1 MRVLVTGA
9 TGLIGGAV
17 ARRLKADG
25 HEVVGLARSKASAS
39 KLAEEGYMAVQGDLA
54 DAASVAEAARAVD
67 VVVHAAS
74 PHDQNAAAQDKATT
88 LAIIDALRGTSKRF
102 VYTSGCL
109 IYGPT
114 GDTPATEDSPLNPV
128 DLVSWRR
135 ELEPEI
141 LRSSAAGVHPIII
154 RPSWV
159 YGNRGGFA
167 MMMVGAAKE
176 HGTTRYVSDGH
187 NRWTT
192 VHADDLADL
201 YVLAL
206 EGAPARSIFNGAH
219 GAPIPLIEI
228 ARAASEAA
236 GAEGRVESW
245 PLDNARQLLGAFA
258 DALAC
263 DQVVSGEKAK
273 RELGWRPSRR
283 SIIDELRSYAS
294 ASA

>member
-17 ARRLKADG
+17 ARRLKAGG

-245 PLDNARQLLGAFA
+245 PLDNASQLLGAFA

-283 SIIDELRSYAS
+283 SIIDELRSYAA